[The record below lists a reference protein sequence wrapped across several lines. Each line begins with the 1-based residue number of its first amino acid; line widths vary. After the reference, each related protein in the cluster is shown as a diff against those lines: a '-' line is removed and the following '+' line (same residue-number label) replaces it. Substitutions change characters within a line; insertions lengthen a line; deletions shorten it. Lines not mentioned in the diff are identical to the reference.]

1 MSDQADRPA
10 TELVEGVVKQLS
22 ALSRQLCPAQRDLEH
37 LAKIIANEHDK
48 LKHQIVELKEVHKS
62 KQEKIG
68 ELSAQNKEL
77 TTRIQKLEDKIQESD
92 RVRARMERY
101 QKERDQLRD
110 EKLHWESEKVALGH
124 RFLNWALKNHTL
136 SSSTSADLAVRA
148 WMHDEKLL
156 ANDGASADFGNTDG
170 FTICPGGALAGV
182 ELFEV
187 PEPPKKTPGRDDLGH
202 TIRPPEDRKK
212 TVRVANPIPNRSAQ
226 IRPNQRSPTKPAPTL
241 SKTDTPKNKS
251 DSKSVSADS
260 SKPAGSNPTAKS
272 PTKPAPTP
280 SKKDTPKN
288 KPRQDS
294 GEHDFVDSDL
304 NFGENSRRPKPASEP
319 SKSTALSK
327 SKKRPGDKP
336 LPSSSK
342 RQKSSKTNFIP
353 TLKDMFGSDDSDDGM
368 GSIVQ
373 SLKKVYEKVY
383 KSKPWR
389 RYWYATGPFLPD
401 LPYSEPRLPK
411 DKEAVD
417 VFNEELADFW
427 KHCAEDVWARM
438 FTIYQGRQQSM
449 GTLDL
454 SSDSIGRRV
463 VHPDPHD
470 WVIGVSESLVRFLC
484 HPHPSWPQV
493 FKKPTSLPLIA
504 KQMSVEVAINYLKSE
519 SKKFWPDV
527 PLKSWSC
534 PLGSTFAIVRNK
546 TPGKS
551 VAQVV
556 ARRLHESLPNAY
568 GDFDREDHE
577 EHVRMTK
584 EAIEFVYKAASDDVT
599 EPGFWATPTTLN
611 PMCLYDSS
619 LTQNGPRSGL
629 GKSFIQCEADFWS
642 HQPEIER
649 MLDSPEE
656 EENPDIEDQESVHAI
671 EGEEEP

>member
-1 MSDQADRPA
+1 RVFKEDFD
-10 TELVEGVVKQLS
+10 ELTS
-22 ALSRQLCPAQRDLEH
+22 
-37 LAKIIANEHDK
+37 EHDK

-212 TVRVANPIPNRSAQ
+212 TVRVANPIPNR
-226 IRPNQRSPTKPAPTL
+226 
-241 SKTDTPKNKS
+241 
-251 DSKSVSADS
+251 
-260 SKPAGSNPTAKS
+260 
-272 PTKPAPTP
+272 
-280 SKKDTPKN
+280 
-288 KPRQDS
+288 
-294 GEHDFVDSDL
+294 
-304 NFGENSRRPKPASEP
+304 
-319 SKSTALSK
+319 TALSK